1 MNGKI
6 RENPFLTPFFTS
18 TEHEMIHS
26 RIHYTRDKPQ
36 CKLVTRGMNMTD
48 SFGGTSRELEGVHL
62 AVERME
68 TCAMRY

>member
-1 MNGKI
+1 MDGKT
-6 RENPFLTPFFTS
+6 RENPFLTRFFTS
-18 TEHEMIHS
+18 TVHEMIHS
-26 RIHYTRDKPQ
+26 RIHYARDKPQ

-48 SFGGTSRELEGVHL
+48 SFGETSRELEGVHL